1 MSYASQMAAPTPSIP
16 APPAAELEQL
26 DAAWERFFA
35 SLRRARGQAARRTPA
50 DGDLTLAQYH
60 LLVPL
65 LDAPELPVGEL
76 ALLAGVAPPTATRA
90 LDALVG
96 RGLAERT
103 ASEADR
109 RCVIVRLTDEGGR
122 AVRRRRAVV
131 RRKRAALMETLEP
144 AEREQAERLLHR
156 LADLIDTL

>member
-1 MSYASQMAAPTPSIP
+1 MPASPAAPSTDQ
-16 APPAAELEQL
+16 LEQL

-35 SLRRARGQAARRTPA
+35 SLRRARGQAAHRSPG

-90 LDALVG
+90 LDALVR
-96 RGLAERT
+96 RGLAERRG
-103 ASEADR
+103 SEADR
-109 RCVIVRLTDEGGR
+109 RCVIVRLSDDGRR
-122 AVRRRRAVV
+122 AVRRTRTAV